1 MLDLIQVVG
10 VPTSFKDIGEFF
22 TEWVGT
28 VLSTTAAGGTF
39 RPPVFVQH
47 SHVSAYIH
55 GCILGCLPGSSADGS
70 LTDQNQRLD
79 SRDKGVMKDV
89 LSAWMLWRKKSFPAN
104 ERPPR
109 WNVSF
114 GRCHRVI

>member
-47 SHVSAYIH
+47 SHVSAYIR
-55 GCILGCLPGSSADGS
+55 GCILGCLQGSSADGS

-79 SRDKGVMKDV
+79 SRAKGVMKDV
-89 LSAWMLWRKKSFPAN
+89 LKRLDALEKEVFS
-104 ERPPR
+104 
-109 WNVSF
+109 
-114 GRCHRVI
+114 C